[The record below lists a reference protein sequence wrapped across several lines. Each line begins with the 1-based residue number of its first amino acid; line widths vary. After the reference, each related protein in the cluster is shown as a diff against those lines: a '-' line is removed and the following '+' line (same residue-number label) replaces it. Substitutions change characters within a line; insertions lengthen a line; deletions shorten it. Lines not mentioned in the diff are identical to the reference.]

1 MCSPSLVLIKCRQSL
16 RVRRYEATYCFQCA
30 LPAVVNSLLLHS
42 SLVPGGSSF
51 PKMVSLISLKN
62 DCAYSRRR
70 WSSSCSSALF
80 VMRGALPALL
90 GAGLEVADRACAFKD
105 LGLNIA
111 ATSSSSSESVSGRL
125 ASSAPGRPRL
135 GVEGSGV
142 PKVFAG
148 GSRRM
153 GFCALRG
160 SSLFSKSQYDERGK
174 KARKRTT

>member
-1 MCSPSLVLIKCRQSL
+1 MCSPPLVLIKCRQSL
-16 RVRRYEATYCFQCA
+16 HVRRYEATYCFQCA

-90 GAGLEVADRACAFKD
+90 GAGLEVADLACAFTD

-135 GVEGSGV
+135 GV

-174 KARKRTT
+174 RARKRTT